1 MRAFVA
7 VDLSAHVR
15 SALAVLQ
22 QDLARS
28 NADVK
33 WVEPPHLHV
42 TLKFLGEITDD
53 ERRAV
58 ETLLQRVADETPP
71 FTLTLEEL
79 GAFPSL
85 AAPRVLWVGIR
96 EGKEQVVRL
105 AEAIEREGAAIP
117 LSKDERPFAAH
128 VTLGRVR
135 SPRHRQALVQRLRDA
150 ACPPTKD
157 FGGGAWRTPDPLRV
171 TTLTLYQSVLGPA
184 GPRYTVLADVPL
196 GGR

>member
-7 VDLSAHVR
+7 VDLPAHVR
-15 SALAVLQ
+15 SALAELQ

-33 WVEPPHLHV
+33 WVEPPNLHV

-58 ETLLQRVADETPP
+58 EALLQRVAGETPP
-71 FTLTLEEL
+71 FALTLEEL
-79 GAFPSL
+79 GAFPSV

-96 EGKEQVVRL
+96 EGKEPVVRM

-117 LSKDERPFAAH
+117 LPRDARPFAAH

-135 SPRHRQALVQRLRDA
+135 SPRHRQALAQRLRDA
-150 ACPPTKD
+150 A
-157 FGGGAWRTPDPLRV
+157 WRAPDPWEV

-196 GGR
+196 SGR